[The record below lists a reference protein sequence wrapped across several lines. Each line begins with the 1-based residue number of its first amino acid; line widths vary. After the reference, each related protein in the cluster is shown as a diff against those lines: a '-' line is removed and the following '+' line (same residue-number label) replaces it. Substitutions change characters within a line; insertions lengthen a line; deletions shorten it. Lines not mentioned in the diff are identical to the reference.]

1 MNSWKIFI
9 KIFFQKFLISGKSP
23 AAKNIFFA
31 KIFFSK
37 CISSGVFQDFSKIPK
52 GTVRGQLTLT
62 KLVSGITKILFS
74 LPLGVKMW
82 KHAACFDVLTPR
94 GKERRIFMIPLDNLV
109 KVSCSLTAPF
119 GILEKSWKT
128 PEEIHFEKNIF
139 AKKTFFHENI
149 FFKMYLLLRLSR
161 FFQNSKRSC

>member
-9 KIFFQKFLISGKSP
+9 KFFFQKFLISGKSP
-23 AAKNIFFA
+23 AAKNIFFL

-62 KLVSGITKILFS
+62 KLVSGITKIFFS
-74 LPLGVKMW
+74 LPPAVKMW
-82 KHAACFDVLTPR
+82 KHAAWFDILTPR
-94 GKERRIFMIPLDNLV
+94 GKKKMTFVIPLANLV
-109 KVSCSLTAPF
+109 KVNCPLTVPF
-119 GILEKSWKT
+119 RILEKSWKT

-139 AKKTFFHENI
+139 AKKI
-149 FFKMYLLLRLSR
+149 FFAAGDFPNMRNFWKKILMKI
-161 FFQNSKRSC
+161 F

>member
-9 KIFFQKFLISGKSP
+9 NFFFQKFLISGGSP
-23 AAKNIFFA
+23 SAKNIFFA

-62 KLVSGITKILFS
+62 KLVSGIMKIFFS
-74 LPLGVKMW
+74 SPLGVKMSN
-82 KHAACFDVLTPR
+82 HAACFHILTAG
-94 GKERRIFMIPLDNLV
+94 GKEKRIFMIPLTNLV
-109 KVSCSLTAPF
+109 KVRCPLTVPF

-128 PEEIHFEKNIF
+128 LEEIHFEKSIF
-139 AKKTFFHENI
+139 
-149 FFKMYLLLRLSR
+149 RRGR
-161 FFQNSKRSC
+161 FPRYE